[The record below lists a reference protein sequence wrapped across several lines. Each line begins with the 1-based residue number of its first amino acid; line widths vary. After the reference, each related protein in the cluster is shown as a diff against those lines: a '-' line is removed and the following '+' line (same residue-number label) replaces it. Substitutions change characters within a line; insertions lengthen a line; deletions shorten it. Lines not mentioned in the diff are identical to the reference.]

1 MLKKFLGKEK
11 GAITLFLLLAM
22 LFFLIVLFSLFISTG
37 NKSLSQTSE
46 VDKIKD
52 EYKKSVDNIDQIYNE
67 TLIENL
73 SNILQLGD
81 YVNYTYDEKTEGYDL
96 LAKYSGYTTDQ
107 TVNQKSEMKWRI
119 LNIHEDGT
127 VDLIG
132 DISSSDQT
140 IYFQGALGYNNGV
153 YVLNDICKELYS
165 NNDLGITARSVN
177 LEDIENQMSEEGI
190 TARNT
195 YIQSSTGTQY
205 GNTNTYTGIY
215 TNYPSL
221 YAQENGSGI
230 NLSGTTEE
238 ERKEQTKQNGIGIN
252 QNGYTK
258 PTDETSDQASNSL
271 TVTQT
276 YYSFSNIPANYFKD
290 YDGSNSMT
298 RDTLFNTETNYWLA
312 SRYAICNSPYASFGL
327 CCINNFDISGNRMFY
342 SEGKSNHGAIRLRP
356 VVSLNLS
363 QILPCTSDVAD
374 GIDTSIQH
382 MHQIRE

>member
-37 NKSLSQTSE
+37 NKSLSQTFE

-165 NNDLGITARSVN
+165 NNDLGIAARSVN
-177 LEDIENQMSEEGI
+177 LDDIENQMSEEGI
-190 TARNT
+190 TARDA
-195 YIQSSTGTQY
+195 YIYEGTQY
-205 GNTNTYTGIY
+205 GSTKAYTGSY
-215 TNYPSL
+215 ANYPNL
-221 YAQENGSGI
+221 YAKEKGSGI
-230 NLSGTTEE
+230 DTETVKTSGIELSDDGYTSTTTE
-238 ERKEQTKQNGIGIN
+238 
-252 QNGYTK
+252 
-258 PTDETSDQASNSL
+258 TSSKANSL

-276 YYSFSNIPANYFKD
+276 YYNFSNTPSNYFKD
-290 YDGSNSMT
+290 YNENSST
-298 RDTLFNTETNYWLA
+298 VRDILFNTETTYWLA
-312 SRYAICNSPYASFGL
+312 SRYVTCDSTNANFGL
-327 CCINNFDISGNRMFY
+327 RNVSGANLYGRALFY
-342 SEGKSNHGAIRLRP
+342 SGTATGANPANRLRP